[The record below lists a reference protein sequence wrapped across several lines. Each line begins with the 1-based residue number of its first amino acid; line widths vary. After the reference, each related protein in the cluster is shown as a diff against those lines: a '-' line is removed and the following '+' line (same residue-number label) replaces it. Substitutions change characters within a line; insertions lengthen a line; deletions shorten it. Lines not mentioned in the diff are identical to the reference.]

1 MRKNLSDRRRRRR
14 DEVGDT
20 LVEILITIL
29 VVSVAGLALME
40 AFSTTISGSAQHR
53 SLAGNDLILRAAAEY
68 GFSMIEQ
75 QANPVYSVC
84 ATAAT
89 YNAAAGSP
97 AYGAPTGYTATITSV
112 QYWVNNAW
120 TTTVPACSSTAVP
133 ELITMQ
139 VTNANG
145 TTDST
150 QFTVNDLNASLS
162 TTATV
167 AVTSLS
173 PDSVLQGAAS
183 VNIVVTG
190 AGFNPDSQ
198 VSFSSSL
205 IGTVSTIY
213 VNSTTLNIIVNVN
226 ANAPTGSYNVIVTNP
241 IEGTAGEGDG
251 LLQVTGAPTVINL
264 TPSTIAQG
272 GSENFVLSG
281 TQFVSGM
288 SVSIFTSSGGDPG
301 VTIGSVT
308 VTSST
313 TATLALSASGSA
325 VLTSSAGPNYG
336 DVFTVTLPGAGSD
349 TSSPLLQVIPPP
361 TISSVSPSPCDFG
374 YQGTGTCTL
383 TGANFEPGASV
394 AISDSSVG
402 VVNAT
407 SYVSS
412 TQLSFNV
419 SGGNGTSGAIA
430 NIVVTNPDGT
440 TATLTGGFQNG

>member
-1 MRKNLSDRRRRRR
+1 MHENLIDHGRRCRG
-14 DEVGDT
+14 DAGDT

-75 QANPVYSVC
+75 QASPAYSVC
-84 ATAAT
+84 ATADT

-97 AYGAPTGYTATITSV
+97 AYGAPTGYTAAITSV
-112 QYWVNNAW
+112 QYWVDNAW
-120 TTTVPACSSTAVP
+120 TTTVPACTATAVP

-150 QFTVNDLNASLS
+150 QFTVNDLNASLL

-173 PDSVLQGAAS
+173 PNSVLQGSAS
-183 VNIVVTG
+183 VNMVVTG
-190 AGFNPDSQ
+190 AGFNPDAQ

-226 ANAPTGSYNVIVTNP
+226 PNAPTGSYNVIVTNP
-241 IEGTAGEGDG
+241 LEGTAGQGDG
-251 LLQVTGAPTVINL
+251 LLQVTAAPTVINL
-264 TPSTIAQG
+264 TPDTIAQG
-272 GSENFVLSG
+272 GSGNYVLSG
-281 TQFVSGM
+281 TQFASGM
-288 SVSIFTSSGGDPG
+288 SVSVFTSSKGDPG

-313 TATLALSASGSA
+313 TATLTLSASGSA
-325 VLTSSAGPNYG
+325 VLTSSVGPNFG

-361 TISSVSPSPCDFG
+361 TVSSVSPSPCDFG
-374 YQGTGTCTL
+374 YQGTGDCIL
-383 TGANFEPGASV
+383 TGTNFESGAKVS
-394 AISDSSVG
+394 ISDATVG
-402 VVNAT
+402 VVNST

-419 SGGNGTSGAIA
+419 SGGNGTSGAVA

-440 TATLTGGFQNG
+440 TATLSGGFQNG